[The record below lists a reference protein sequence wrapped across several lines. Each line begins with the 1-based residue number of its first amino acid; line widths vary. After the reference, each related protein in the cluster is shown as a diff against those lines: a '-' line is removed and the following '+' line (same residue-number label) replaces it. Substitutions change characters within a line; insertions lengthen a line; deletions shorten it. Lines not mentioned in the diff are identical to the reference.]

1 MTEALDPETGE
12 GQPNFCYGYMAQAV
26 ELTVDIGT
34 GHIRVDRVVSVH
46 DVGKAIHPQMLRGQ
60 IEGAIAQAHG
70 YTLSEQLVVENGRIQ
85 NPRLS
90 QYLIPGI
97 GDVPARVDCVIL
109 EAADPLGPWGA
120 RGVSEMPYITYAPA
134 VTAALYDAAGIWINK
149 FPLTPSVVLE
159 HLASAEI

>member
-1 MTEALDPETGE
+1 MTEALDPVTGE

-46 DVGKAIHPQMLRGQ
+46 DVGRAIHPQMLRGQ

-85 NPRLS
+85 NPGYRS
-90 QYLIPGI
+90 I
-97 GDVPARVDCVIL
+97 
-109 EAADPLGPWGA
+109 
-120 RGVSEMPYITYAPA
+120 
-134 VTAALYDAAGIWINK
+134 
-149 FPLTPSVVLE
+149 
-159 HLASAEI
+159 